1 MVSHATCT
9 VCSSHLPELRLLKRL
24 IYRLG
29 LSIMVD
35 DFFAMLTSDAA
46 HLVAS
51 KWDSRIE
58 HIPGVDLHRKA
69 MRIPYFFLYDPYYL

>member
-1 MVSHATCT
+1 
-9 VCSSHLPELRLLKRL
+9 
-24 IYRLG
+24 
-29 LSIMVD
+29 MVD
-35 DFFAMLTSDAA
+35 DFFAMLAPDAA

-58 HIPGVDLHRKA
+58 HVPGVDLHRKA